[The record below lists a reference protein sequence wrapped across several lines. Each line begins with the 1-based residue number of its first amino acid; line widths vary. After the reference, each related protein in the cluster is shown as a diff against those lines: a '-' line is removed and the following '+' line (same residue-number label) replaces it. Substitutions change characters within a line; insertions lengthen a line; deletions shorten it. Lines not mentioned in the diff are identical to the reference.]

1 MTEKEPIMDYL
12 TITYTTAVYTPAGW
26 RPETV
31 TARAKSL
38 SPKRARVIE
47 VMDIG
52 ENGSTGYASRTGANR
67 QQYFVGGVAA
77 RETGKIKNL
86 SACEIIS
93 PAPSV

>member
-1 MTEKEPIMDYL
+1 MNYL
-12 TITYTTAVYTPAGW
+12 TITYTTAVFTPAGW

-38 SPKRARVIE
+38 SPKRAQVVE

-52 ENGSTGYASRTGANR
+52 ENGNAGYASRTGAKR
-67 QQYFVGGVAA
+67 QQYSVGLVAD

-93 PAPSV
+93 TENV